1 MNPSQISCPDRSL
14 GSLYPKSRH
23 KMKFF
28 KRDGW
33 GQLSDTFLTYQFHY
47 ILQVGLAVAI
57 VLLVNSEATMKRI
70 FLLLSMLFCLVGAAH
85 AQEDRARAEAALKT
99 GVKQYKEGKYDAALV
114 SYQEA
119 AKFAPNAAGP
129 YREMGKA
136 YENLGKTQEA
146 LSSYEEYLR
155 RRPQATDAA
164 EIQARV
170 ELLQAKLPKVAPAK
184 IEPIVEVKPQIKAE
198 PATQEAPATQATET
212 PLALATPIK
221 PERNFKVRPSR
232 VLSLGLAAATV
243 VGTSVFLF
251 GGFEGVGEDAAAQ
264 NAGDVGEVEGVA
276 RSLRVTPTQSKAA
289 QALNTNALSA
299 TIKF

>member
-1 MNPSQISCPDRSL
+1 
-14 GSLYPKSRH
+14 
-23 KMKFF
+23 
-28 KRDGW
+28 
-33 GQLSDTFLTYQFHY
+33 
-47 ILQVGLAVAI
+47 
-57 VLLVNSEATMKRI
+57 
-70 FLLLSMLFCLVGAAH
+70 LVGAAH

-146 LSSYEEYLR
+146 LASYEEYLR

-184 IEPIVEVKPQIKAE
+184 LDVEVKPQVQAE
-198 PATQEAPATQATET
+198 PATQEAPATQATEKDET

-251 GGFEGVGEDAAAQ
+251 GGFEGAGDAAQ
-264 NAGDVGEVEGVA
+264 NAGDVGDVEGVA
-276 RSLRVTPTQSKAA
+276 RSLRVTPNQSKAA
-289 QALNTNALSA
+289 QALNTIALSA